1 MADAVG
7 RRASS
12 RTSRGL
18 RRSRP
23 SCPSLRGRTSRP
35 CLHYNSPLSRWS
47 LWVWQSRSG
56 YVLVPRL
63 DVLQLDACGAVE
75 LDGVL
80 HVLAPLPHQLDL
92 RAGLL
97 EDLTHGCVVGKFTL
111 FYMAAR
117 W

>member
-1 MADAVG
+1 
-7 RRASS
+7 
-12 RTSRGL
+12 
-18 RRSRP
+18 
-23 SCPSLRGRTSRP
+23 
-35 CLHYNSPLSRWS
+35 
-47 LWVWQSRSG
+47 
-56 YVLVPRL
+56 VLVPRL

-92 RAGLL
+92 QAGLL
-97 EDLTHGCVVGKFTL
+97 EDLTHGCVIGKFTL